1 MSREVGV
8 GALLSPGAFVE
19 EGTVIGSDVTIGPNA
34 VVLGRDRH
42 GQVAASTLRD
52 GCSIGANATVLGGIT
67 VGTGA
72 VVGAGAVVTRDVP
85 PNAIVVGAPAHISGY
100 VSTLRASERSLRASR
115 LAEDALPV
123 ELGRARL
130 VATPVITDL
139 RGSLTFAQTDGDLP
153 FSVER
158 YFLVYDV
165 PSREVRGEHAH
176 RELHQLLI
184 CVRGECRVA
193 VDDGSTRGEVTL
205 DNPRFAL
212 HLPPMVWG
220 TQYEYSDDAV
230 LLVLTSGQYDADDYI
245 RDYDEYTA
253 LVPHG

>member
-1 MSREVGV
+1 MGV
-8 GALLSPGAFVE
+8 GSRLAPGAFVE
-19 EGTVIGSDVTIGPNA
+19 EGTIVGRNVVVGPNA
-34 VVLGRDRH
+34 VVLGIDH
-42 GQVAASTLRD
+42 DNQQAPSMLRD

-72 VVGAGAVVTRDVP
+72 VVGAGAVVNRDVP

-100 VSTLRASERSLRASR
+100 VSTLRASDRSLRASTIAKGSLP
-115 LAEDALPV
+115 LA
-123 ELGRARL
+123 LGNAKL

-153 FSVER
+153 FQVER

-176 RELHQLLI
+176 RALHQLLI

-193 VDDGSTRGEVTL
+193 VDDGTTRGEVTL
-205 DNPRFAL
+205 DQPRFAL

-220 TQYEYSDDAV
+220 TQYEYSADAV
-230 LLVLTSGQYDADDYI
+230 LLVLTSGQYDAEDYI
-245 RDYDEYTA
+245 RGYDDFTA
-253 LVPHG
+253 LVQRG